1 MWKTKK
7 TCAKHLHTVD
17 HTVDQVNFLNQLNRA
32 NDTAL
37 EESSVESPEVPSD
50 LEDMVLEMA
59 AKLDSSAAIPS
70 IPA

>member
-1 MWKTKK
+1 
-7 TCAKHLHTVD
+7 
-17 HTVDQVNFLNQLNRA
+17 VDQVNFLNQLNRA